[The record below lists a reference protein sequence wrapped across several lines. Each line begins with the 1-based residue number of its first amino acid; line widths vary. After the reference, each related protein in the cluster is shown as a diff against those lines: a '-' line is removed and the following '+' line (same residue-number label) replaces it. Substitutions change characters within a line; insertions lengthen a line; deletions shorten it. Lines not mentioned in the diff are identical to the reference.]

1 MKANDIFWDEEV
13 KKAKAILNKSEVAID
28 RTNSNKVFVALSS
41 DKELRLLPSKTL
53 EALAIM
59 IAAEYSEED

>member
-1 MKANDIFWDEEV
+1 MGKDIFWDDV
-13 KKAKAILNKSEVAID
+13 IKKAKAVLNKSEVAID
-28 RTNSNKVFVALSS
+28 RANSNKVFVALSS
-41 DKELRLLPSKTL
+41 DKEMRLLPSKTL

>member
-13 KKAKAILNKSEVAID
+13 KKAKAVLNKSEVAID

>member
-1 MKANDIFWDEEV
+1 MGKDIFWDDAI
-13 KKAKAILNKSEVAID
+13 KKAKAVLNKSEIAID
-28 RTNSNKVFVALSS
+28 RTNSNKVFVTLSS
-41 DKELRLLPSKTL
+41 DKEMRLLPSKTL